1 MLIFTNRETQAATN
15 PSAFTRVF
23 QPGSDVLSFAHV
35 TRKGSGFGLSG
46 LQPGLKD
53 DDAMQLLVPIFQGS
67 KPVLVYLHGN
77 NNAPATCFERC
88 TRLAEIYDVEVIGF
102 SWPSEG
108 YLSSGTELPNMAPA
122 VAASADENTEEALS
136 GITATNRKDG
146 WAERKIRRYRQ
157 AKTNAQ
163 DSGDALAR
171 FLRLVAAARLYAN
184 QQRLTIAVH
193 SLGCH
198 FLQYAIE
205 TESSA
210 ESLGAAHNIAL
221 LAACC
226 RAAGHETW
234 VGKLNP
240 KGQVFITYNKGDSV
254 LFGAYIADGGQTKLG
269 AEPGTRLVSTRVR
282 YVSFTNAQ
290 VGFGGHGYFVRDA
303 GKNVPK
309 APKKLFTRMF
319 RSERDIREDQGEY
332 ARKVYPVGCDSDG
345 STCYMAAATD
355 ETSGG
360 G

>member
-1 MLIFTNRETQAATN
+1 MLIFTNRKTQAATD
-15 PSAFTRVF
+15 PSAFTRMF
-23 QPGSDVLSFAHV
+23 QPGSDALSSAKII
-35 TRKGSGFGLSG
+35 RKDSGFELGGLH
-46 LQPGLKD
+46 QGLKD
-53 DDAMQLLVPIFQGS
+53 DDVMQLLVPIFQGP

-88 TRLAEIYDVEVIGF
+88 ARLAEIYD
-102 SWPSEG
+102 
-108 YLSSGTELPNMAPA
+108 
-122 VAASADENTEEALS
+122 
-136 GITATNRKDG
+136 ITATNRKDG
-146 WAERKIRRYRQ
+146 WAERKSRRYRQ

-184 QQRLTIAVH
+184 QQRLTIAAH

-221 LAACC
+221 IAACC

-234 VGKLNP
+234 VSKLNP

-254 LFGAYIADGGQTKLG
+254 LFGAYIVDGGQTKLG
-269 AEPGTRLVSTRVR
+269 TEPGTRLVSPRVR

-303 GKNVPK
+303 GKDVPK

-332 ARKVYPVGCDSDG
+332 PRKVYPVGCDADG
-345 STCYMAAATD
+345 TTCYMAAPMDVTND
-355 ETSGG
+355 GG
-360 G
+360 

>member
-1 MLIFTNRETQAATN
+1 MLMFTNRATQAATD
-15 PSAFTRVF
+15 PSAFTRAF
-23 QPGSDVLSFAHV
+23 QPGSDALSSAQV
-35 TRKGSGFGLSG
+35 YRRGTGFELGG
-46 LQPGLKD
+46 LQPGLND
-53 DDAMQLLVPIFQGS
+53 DDAMQLLVPIFQGP

-88 TRLAEIYDVEVIGF
+88 ARLAEIYDVEVIGF

-108 YLSSGTELPNMAPA
+108 YLSSGTELPNMAPTA
-122 VAASADENTEEALS
+122 VASADEDAEDALS
-136 GITATNRKDG
+136 GITARNRKDG
-146 WAERKIRRYRQ
+146 WAERKSRRYRQ

-198 FLQYAIE
+198 FLQYTIE

-210 ESLGAAHNIAL
+210 ESLGAAQNIAL
-221 LAACC
+221 MAACC

-234 VGKLNP
+234 VSKLNP

-254 LFGAYIADGGQTKLG
+254 LFGAYIVDGGQTKLG
-269 AEPGTRLVSTRVR
+269 TEPGTRLVSSRVR

-290 VGFGGHGYFVRDA
+290 VGFGGHGYFVKDT
-303 GKNVPK
+303 GKDLPK
-309 APKKLFTRMF
+309 AHKKLFARIF
-319 RSERDIREDQGEY
+319 RSERDIWEDQGEY
-332 ARKVYPVGCDSDG
+332 PRMVYPVGCDLDG
-345 STCYMAAATD
+345 STCYMAAPADMTNA
-355 ETSGG
+355 GG
-360 G
+360 

>member
-1 MLIFTNRETQAATN
+1 M
-15 PSAFTRVF
+15 PSIPPCLV
-23 QPGSDVLSFAHV
+23 
-35 TRKGSGFGLSG
+35 GLN
-46 LQPGLKD
+46 D
-53 DDAMQLLVPIFQGS
+53 DDAMQLLVPIFQGP

-88 TRLAEIYDVEVIGF
+88 ARLAEIYDVEVIGF

-108 YLSSGTELPNMAPA
+108 YLSSGDELPNMASVA
-122 VAASADENTEEALS
+122 VAKADEDREDTLS
-136 GITATNRKDG
+136 GISVMNRKDG
-146 WAERKIRRYRQ
+146 WAERKSRRYRQ

-210 ESLGAAHNIAL
+210 ESLGAAQNIAL
-221 LAACC
+221 IAACC

-234 VGKLNP
+234 ISKLNP

-254 LFGAYIADGGQTKLG
+254 LFGAYIVDGGQTKLG
-269 AEPGTRLVSTRVR
+269 TEPGTRLVSSRVR
-282 YVSFTNAQ
+282 YVSFTNSQ

-303 GKNVPK
+303 GKDVPK
-309 APKKLFTRMF
+309 APKKLFMRMF

-332 ARKVYPVGCDSDG
+332 PRNIYPVGCDPDG
-345 STCYMAAATD
+345 TTCYMASPTNIEHAG
-355 ETSGG
+355 E
-360 G
+360 